1 MRRATLNILEKLDDA
16 HRVHTRSLQEW
27 NDREQIRDLQLSQ
40 LSSNLEELKA
50 MGERSTTEFLILRSL
65 HYHRMEVRE
74 DKIID
79 AHARTFEW
87 IFDPHVCSSRL
98 PVRDNFVEWL
108 ANGNDIFWISGKAGS
123 GKSTLM
129 KFLSHHETA
138 RSALRQWADEK
149 ELITAAFFFW
159 HAGTELQK
167 SQEGL
172 LQSLLHGIL
181 SQCPD
186 VIPQVLCKRW
196 EQCARTQSTSDHW
209 TRAELLKAFSELS
222 HQSRLKKRFCFFI
235 DGLDEYDGDHSEVVD
250 LVQGFATSKD
260 IKICVSS
267 RPWNVFTRAF
277 GWGSHPKFYLEDL
290 TRRDIKSYVQDMLGG
305 NRLFCQLAAGK
316 DSAHCKSLEDE
327 IVSRAQ
333 GVFLWVFLVVRS
345 LIEGLTNA
353 DRITD
358 LERRLRSLPT
368 DLEAYFRHMLE
379 NIEDVYMQQ
388 TVQTFHIALQAVKP
402 LNLMTYAMIDE
413 LEEFPRYAIELP
425 VQRMTITDAESRCQD
440 MKLRINARCKDLL
453 QITRKDFNEF
463 PRYELAIHPIP
474 QYEVD
479 FLHRTVKDF
488 FQVNDVQRFITS
500 RIPETFSYCTLLCHA
515 LLAQIKVA
523 PITMRHF
530 NQNGELSDLVDDL
543 THYAHQVE
551 TQTACPNIEL
561 LDELS
566 SVIRVQLASLHVRG
580 FDGSIIDYPGLCP
593 TIRKLC
599 ESFIGFAVQRDLQLY
614 VTHKLD
620 ESLQGGSP
628 ARKINELIC
637 DALEPSK
644 SSKYGVP
651 FTNWTILRLLVDRG
665 VRSNWALPTLGLWDY
680 IMALN
685 SPFLVYSEPVNR
697 VDNLEIMTALL
708 KAHVGLFMPAGDLR
722 WVQFIL
728 SPSANWRTG
737 SIEFEKALTRT
748 IVAFCERGIDPY
760 WEFKGYTLW
769 CHFIRSIY
777 DGAPTFAPL
786 SLETKGLI
794 LIIIKKFMGLG
805 AQLNDMVYHDISK
818 YEDGDLV
825 GLESLSVID
834 VLTRVL
840 TKKELEELK
849 LLGRRKD
856 QKTLKAKPSGVQKR
870 EKKKRRKERRKN
882 VGS

>member
-1 MRRATLNILEKLDDA
+1 M
-16 HRVHTRSLQEW
+16 HTRGLQER
-27 NDREQIRDLQLSQ
+27 NDREQIRDRQLSQ
-40 LSSNLEELKA
+40 LSSNLKRLKVT
-50 MGERSTTEFLILRSL
+50 GERSTTDLILENL
-65 HYHRMEVRE
+65 HYQRMEARE
-74 DKIID
+74 EKIID
-79 AHARTFEW
+79 AHAQTFEW
-87 IFDPHVCSSRL
+87 IFDPDVCSSRL
-98 PVRDNFVEWL
+98 PAKDNFVEWL
-108 ANGNDIFWISGKAGS
+108 TNGNDIFWISGKAGS

-138 RSALRQWADEK
+138 RSALQQWADGK
-149 ELITAAFFFW
+149 RLVTAAFFFW

-172 LQSLLHGIL
+172 LQSLLHSVL

-186 VIPQVLCKRW
+186 IMPQVLCKRW

-209 TRAELLKAFSELS
+209 TRAELLNAFSELS

-235 DGLDEYDGDHSEVVD
+235 DGLDEYDGDHLEVVD

-277 GWGSHPKFYLEDL
+277 GWGSHPKFHLEDL

-316 DSAHCKSLEDE
+316 DSARCKNLEDE

-379 NIEDVYMQQ
+379 NIEDVYVQQ

-425 VQRMTITDAESRCQD
+425 VQQMTITDAESRCQD

-453 QITRKDFNEF
+453 QITRKSLQKFDEDPN
-463 PRYELAIHPIP
+463 YELALHPFF

-479 FLHRTVKDF
+479 LLHRTVKDF
-488 FQVNDVQRFITS
+488 FQVNDVQSFITC
-500 RIPETFSYCTLLCHA
+500 RIPQTFNFCTLLCHA

-523 PITMRHF
+523 PITLRHF
-530 NQNGELSDLVDDL
+530 SQNRELSDLVDHL
-543 THYAHQVE
+543 TQYAHQAE
-551 TQTACPNIEL
+551 TQTADPNVEL

-566 SVIRVQLASLHVRG
+566 SVIRDQHASLQIRG
-580 FDGSIIDYPGLCP
+580 FDGYVVDYPGLCP
-593 TIRKLC
+593 TIEKLC
-599 ESFIGFAVQRDLQLY
+599 QSFIGFAVQRDLQLY

-620 ESLQGGSP
+620 ESLQGGP
-628 ARKINELIC
+628 TAWKIDDLVY
-637 DALEPSK
+637 DAIEPSNIWK
-644 SSKYGVP
+644 NGVRSI
-651 FTNWTILRLLVDRG
+651 NWKMLRLLVERG
-665 VRSNWALPTLGLWDY
+665 VILNGHLTRSVCWDY
-680 IMALN
+680 IATVI
-685 SPFLVYSEPVNR
+685 SPRWAHSENHNR
-697 VDNLEIMTALL
+697 VEILEILTALL
-708 KAHVGLFMPAGDLR
+708 TGAAPIMAHPGDLR
-722 WVQFIL
+722 WVKFIL
-728 SPSANWRTG
+728 IQSANWRTG
-737 SIEFEKALTRT
+737 SIEFEIALTRT
-748 IVAFCERGIDPY
+748 IVAFCEQGTDPC
-760 WEFKGYTLW
+760 WKFEGYTLW

-777 DGAPTFAPL
+777 DAARTSAPL
-786 SLETKGLI
+786 SSETTGLI
-794 LIIIKKFMGLG
+794 LVIIKKFMGHG
-805 AQLNDMVYHDISK
+805 AQLDDIVYRNTDK
-818 YEDGDLV
+818 YEDGKSV
-825 GLESLSVID
+825 GLDSLSVID
-834 VLTRVL
+834 VLTRIL
-840 TKKELEELK
+840 TKKELEELE
-849 LLGRRKD
+849 LLGRRRD
-856 QKTLKAKPSGVQKR
+856 QRTLKAKPSGVQKR
-870 EKKKRRKERRKN
+870 GKKKRRKERRKN